1 MMVRNLLK
9 VFGVFAGL
17 LINTGAHALDAAG
30 LTRSVERFMAGYA
43 DNLLARHGRTGRIE
57 YSVPALDPRL
67 SLADC
72 ASPLQFEPREQ
83 GQFSARINLQV
94 TCNSGNSWSVYVP
107 VDMNVWQR
115 VVIAARPIARGQ
127 DIGAGDVRLGEMN
140 TSRLNGQYLTSLDKA
155 VGMNVRR
162 PIAQG
167 GALLMEQLEA
177 PLLIKRGELVTIS
190 AQTGVVAVKMQGTAL
205 SDGRRGEQIRIK
217 NQATSKIVQAEVVA
231 PGLAAVPM

>member
-9 VFGVFAGL
+9 ISGVFAGL
-17 LINTGAHALDAAG
+17 LINVEALALDAAG

-43 DNLLARHGRTGRIE
+43 DNLLARHGRAGRIE

-67 SLADC
+67 TLPDC
-72 ASPLQFEPREQ
+72 PAPLQFEPRDQ

-94 TCNSGNSWSVYVP
+94 TCASGNVWSVYVP
-107 VDMNVWQR
+107 VDMNVWQP
-115 VVIAARPIARGQ
+115 VVIAARPLARGQ
-127 DIGAGDVRLGEMN
+127 DIGAGDVRLSETN
-140 TSRLNGQYLTSLDKA
+140 TSRLNGQYLTRLDKA

-162 PIAQG
+162 PIPQG
-167 GALLMEQLEA
+167 GAVLMEQLEA
-177 PLLIKRGELVTIS
+177 PMLIKRGEVVTIS
-190 AQTGVVAVKMQGTAL
+190 AQAGVVAVKMQGTAL

-217 NQATSKIVQAEVVA
+217 NQATAKIVQAEVVG